1 MPFEIDLDA
10 IMDRR
15 HKVAPTIDIS
25 KAWLHVTDM
34 QITCTDPQAS
44 CFLPGG
50 AGVPSGDE
58 CVTLS
63 NQIIKRCRELGIPI
77 SWSMFGIND
86 DFSDAGLFEQK
97 VHFWYPNGGSFSK
110 WGDPESEIDPRMDRR
125 EDEPV
130 FKRPK
135 PSAFFGTM
143 MHNYLTAHGVEYLIL
158 VGLSTSFC
166 IRNTAIDASNFN
178 IKSLTVADATSAYDV
193 PGSNA
198 GFIEALKNIEG
209 QYGDVITS
217 SELFE
222 MLDAAQA
229 GSAAEPVSAR

>member
-10 IMDRR
+10 LMDRR
-15 HKVAPTIDIS
+15 HKVAPTIDPS

-34 QITCTDPQAS
+34 QITCTDPSAS

-58 CVTLS
+58 CVTVS
-63 NQIIKRCRELGIPI
+63 NDIIRRCRALRIPI
-77 SWSMFGIND
+77 SWSMFGIED
-86 DFSDAGLFEQK
+86 DFSDAGLFETK

-110 WGDPESEIDPRMDRR
+110 WGDPESEIDPRMDRLPN
-125 EDEPV
+125 EPV

-143 MHNYLTAHGVEYLIL
+143 LHNYLTAHGVEYLIL

-166 IRNTAIDASNFN
+166 IRSTVIDASNFN
-178 IKSLTVADATSAYDV
+178 IKTLTVADATSAYDE
-193 PGSNA
+193 PGSSSA
-198 GFIEALKNIEG
+198 FTEALKNIEG
-209 QYGDVITS
+209 QFGDVITS
-217 SELFE
+217 AELFA
-222 MLDAAQA
+222 MFDA
-229 GSAAEPVSAR
+229 AAEPAAAAARA